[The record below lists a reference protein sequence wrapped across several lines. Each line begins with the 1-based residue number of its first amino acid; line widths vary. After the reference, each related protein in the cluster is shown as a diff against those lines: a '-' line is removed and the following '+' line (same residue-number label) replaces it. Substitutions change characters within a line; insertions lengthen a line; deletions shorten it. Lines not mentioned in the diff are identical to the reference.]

1 MDKITFLFNARQSS
15 RYTNWTAEQLSRLYE
30 MRMLV
35 ANAKIT
41 R

>member
-1 MDKITFLFNARQSS
+1 MDKITFLFNAKQSV
-15 RYTNWTAEQLSRLYE
+15 RYANWTAEQLSRLYE